1 MIYNNDKL
9 IAAAFI
15 KARAEIGGIVTK
27 DAKGVYG
34 NYATLAAISEA
45 TTSILAKHGLAIIQE
60 AELIENGVAIETWL
74 LHESGSTMQFSRLVM
89 PLKDRTA
96 QSVGSAMT
104 YGRKYQWASVCGLA
118 PDDDD
123 GQAAQDA
130 ARNAPKPAQ
139 KAATPPKAASAQND
153 EGDVLFEPGT
163 PGVKPKRAVLS
174 NDQEETLVG
183 LIKTFYG
190 TQAGKEQVRL
200 AKHVSKGAVSRIAD
214 LVPEE
219 ANILISGLQKQI
231 AKAEQ
236 VAAEQTPEQAVA

>member
-60 AELIENGVAIETWL
+60 AEIIDNGVAIETWL
-74 LHESGSTMQFSRLVM
+74 LHESGNTMQFSRLIM
-89 PLKDRTA
+89 PLKDKTP

-123 GQAAQDA
+123 GEAATHGKPAAKPVQAPQKPQDA
-130 ARNAPKPAQ
+130 PQAQHRHNEAEKAQNAPQ
-139 KAATPPKAASAQND
+139 
-153 EGDVLFEPGT
+153 
-163 PGVKPKRAVLS
+163 RAVLS

-190 TQAGKEQVRL
+190 AEAGKEQVRL

-236 VAAEQTPEQAVA
+236 EAAQAEQEKAAA